1 MLRLA
6 IASLLNRRFVV
17 MLTIFSIA
25 LSVMLILGVERLRG
39 EARESFTNSASGI
52 DLIVAA
58 RGSPVQ
64 ILMATIFGVGST
76 TTGLDWDT
84 YEMVENRP
92 EVDWAVP
99 IQMGDNHKGF
109 PVIGTSPAYFDRFR
123 HSGGE
128 ALVFAEG
135 VPFSQS
141 DPDGAVVGAEVATRF
156 DYALGNVIV
165 NAHGSGEV
173 AFDVHDEAPF
183 KITGILKPTGTAVDR
198 MVIVSLEGFDALHDD
213 DVPATVDPLTD
224 LGVAPEPAAEEEVH
238 GANEQS
244 EHAHEENDHAHEQN
258 GLDQDDEDAH
268 LEGAETNYAGASD
281 ADHDHAPEMI
291 NAILVGLKDRAAV
304 LGIQRTIAEY
314 PGEALTAV
322 LPNVALLELWSI
334 TGTAETALRLM
345 AWVVALAGMI
355 GLVVMLSATL
365 EARRREFAILRS
377 VGATPM
383 KVFNLILAEAAV
395 LTIAGLV
402 AGIIM
407 LAVATLVADPI
418 LSDRFGIRMGLDL
431 ISSREAIFMI
441 TILCAGLLAA
451 LMPALRVYSMTLS
464 DGLSPRL

>member
-6 IASLLNRRFVV
+6 LFSLLNRRFVAI
-17 MLTIFSIA
+17 LTVVSIA

-64 ILMATIFGVGST
+64 ILMATVFGVGST
-76 TTGLDWDT
+76 GVGLDWDT
-84 YEMVENRP
+84 FEMVENRP
-92 EVDWAVP
+92 EVAWAVP
-99 IQMGDNHKGF
+99 IQMGDNHNGF
-109 PVIGTSPAYFDRFR
+109 PVIGTAQAYFERFR
-123 HSGGE
+123 HSGGQRL
-128 ALVFAEG
+128 AFAAG
-135 VPFSQS
+135 VPFSQN
-141 DPDGAVVGAEVATRF
+141 DPDGAVVGAEVAARF
-156 DYALGNVIV
+156 DYVPGNVIV

-183 KITGILKPTGTAVDR
+183 KITGILAPTGTAVDR

-213 DVPATVDPLTD
+213 SLPSVVDPFANEGHAHDT
-224 LGVAPEPAAEEEVH
+224 VAENEDVH
-238 GANEQS
+238 G
-244 EHAHEENDHAHEQN
+244 DDGQN
-258 GLDQDDEDAH
+258 GHAYEKDGHDEDVKVSPAH
-268 LEGAETNYAGASD
+268 GSETNSASIGD
-281 ADHDHAPEMI
+281 TDQVHSPEMI
-291 NAILVGLKDRAAV
+291 NAILVGLTDRTAV
-304 LGIQRTIAEY
+304 LGIQRVITEY

-345 AWVVALAGMI
+345 AWIVALAGMI

-377 VGATPM
+377 VGATPR
-383 KVFNLILAEAAV
+383 KIFGLILVEAAV
-395 LTIAGLV
+395 LTVAGLV
-402 AGIIM
+402 AGSVM

-418 LSDRFGIRMGLDL
+418 LSSRFGIRMGLDL
-431 ISSREAIFMI
+431 LSPRESIFM
-441 TILCAGLLAA
+441 TAILCAGLVAA
-451 LMPALRVYSMTLS
+451 LVPAVRVYSMTLS